1 MTSTRIHPILIPIL
15 LLATLATLTACGGE
29 RRAEAAPASA
39 GPVDSIRPPA
49 VALEEFRRGLP
60 PTDTLAGGAPSRDSL
75 VARFVRAVAQS
86 DTAAVRGMVLSRA
99 EYAYLYFPSLQHMN
113 PGVNMQPEVMWL
125 LHSQE
130 SLKGITRVLR
140 RLGGGQS
147 RLGGYACEEA
157 PQVEGEHRY
166 WHRCAID
173 VTAPDGAAARLQL
186 FGSIVEHGGKFKI
199 VSYANDF

>member
-1 MTSTRIHPILIPIL
+1 MPMTVRPILPIF
-15 LLATLATLTACGGE
+15 LLAVLAALAACGGGPS
-29 RRAEAAPASA
+29 AEAAQSTAPA

-49 VALEEFRRGLP
+49 AALEEFRRGLP
-60 PTDTLAGGAPSRDSL
+60 PTDSLIRGAPSRDSL
-75 VARFVRAVAQS
+75 VARFVRGIAQS

-140 RLGGGQS
+140 RLGGQA

-173 VTAPDGAAARLQL
+173 VTAPDGATARLQL
-186 FGSIVEHGGKFKI
+186 FGSIMERGGQFKI